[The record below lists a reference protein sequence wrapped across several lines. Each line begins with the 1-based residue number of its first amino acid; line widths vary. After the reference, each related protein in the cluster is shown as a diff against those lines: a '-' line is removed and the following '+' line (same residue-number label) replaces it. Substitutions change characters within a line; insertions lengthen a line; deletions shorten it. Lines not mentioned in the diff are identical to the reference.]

1 MQIQT
6 DIYSYA
12 KRCGVNILS
21 TICVYDDAGKVPADI
36 DIEADTGK
44 DVDRERERAKKNKS
58 ITTHTHIDS

>member
-44 DVDRERERAKKNKS
+44 DVDRERERAKKTS
-58 ITTHTHIDS
+58 Q

>member
-44 DVDRERERAKKNKS
+44 DVDRERESEKKQVNND
-58 ITTHTHIDS
+58 THTHR